1 MELIIFYGF
10 GVISVSIA
18 WLLYKGDKITRQNT
32 HMLDRLQHHLNISS
46 LREADF
52 REEMEGLNAYVGDIN
67 SAMKKDRYKSVSEQN
82 KVLDKISKNL
92 NNLNN
97 VVSKEQGN
105 SIDEFGKVK
114 QDIQILKNTL
124 DALRNDPNMISRY

>member
-1 MELIIFYGF
+1 MELLIFYGF

>member
-18 WLLYKGDKITRQNT
+18 YLLYKGDRITRQNK
-32 HMLDRLQHHLNISS
+32 HMLSRLQHHLNISS

-52 REEMEGLNAYVGDIN
+52 KDEMEGLNAYVGDIN
-67 SAMKKDRYKSVSEQN
+67 SAMKKDRYKSVAEQN
-82 KVLDKISKNL
+82 KALDRISKNL
-92 NNLNN
+92 DNLNR
-97 VVSKEQGN
+97 VVSKEMGTTV
-105 SIDEFGKVK
+105 DEFGKVK
-114 QDIQILKNTL
+114 QDIQILKSTL

>member
-1 MELIIFYGF
+1 MYGF

-18 WLLYKGDKITRQNT
+18 WLLYKGDKITKQNN

-52 REEMEGLNAYVGDIN
+52 KDEMEGLNAYVGDIN
-67 SAMKKDRYKSVSEQN
+67 SAMKKDRYKSVAEQN
-82 KVLDKISKNL
+82 KALDRISKNL
-92 NNLNN
+92 DNLNR
-97 VVSKEQGN
+97 VVSKEMGTTV
-105 SIDEFGKVK
+105 DEFGKVK
-114 QDIQILKNTL
+114 QDIQILKSTL

>member
-1 MELIIFYGF
+1 MELLIFYGF

-18 WLLYKGDKITRQNT
+18 WLLYKGDKITRQNK
-32 HMLDRLQHHLNISS
+32 HMLSRLQHHLNISS
-46 LREADF
+46 IREADF

>member
-18 WLLYKGDKITRQNT
+18 WLLYKGDRINKQND
-32 HMLDRLQHHLNISS
+32 HMLSRLQHHLNISS

-52 REEMEGLNAYVGDIN
+52 NEKIGDVEARMGDIN
-67 SAMKKDRYKSVSEQN
+67 SAMKKDSYASISKQNQRLDKLYKDLDILKRIVSEE
-82 KVLDKISKNL
+82 KAITSTAHKNL
-92 NNLNN
+92 
-97 VVSKEQGN
+97 SEQ
-105 SIDEFGKVK
+105 ITVT
-114 QDIQILKNTL
+114 KNTL

>member
-18 WLLYKGDKITRQNT
+18 WLLYKGDRITRQNK

-82 KVLDKISKNL
+82 KVLDRISKNL
-92 NNLNN
+92 DNLNK
-97 VVSKEQGN
+97 VVSKEMGTTV
-105 SIDEFGKVK
+105 DEFGKVK
-114 QDIQILKNTL
+114 QDIQILKSTL

>member
-18 WLLYKGDKITRQNT
+18 WLLYKGDRITRQNK

-82 KVLDKISKNL
+82 KALDRISKNL
-92 NNLNN
+92 NNLNK
-97 VVSKEQGN
+97 VVSKEMGTTV
-105 SIDEFGKVK
+105 DEFGKVK
-114 QDIQILKNTL
+114 QDIQILKSTL

>member
-1 MELIIFYGF
+1 MELLIFYGF

-18 WLLYKGDKITRQNT
+18 WLLYKGDRITRQNK

-46 LREADF
+46 IREADF

-67 SAMKKDRYKSVSEQN
+67 SAMKKDRYKSVTEQN
-82 KVLDKISKNL
+82 KSLERISKNL
-92 NNLNN
+92 NNLNK
-97 VVSKEQGN
+97 VFSKEQGLTL
-105 SIDEFGKVK
+105 DEFSK
-114 QDIQILKNTL
+114 QKHDIQLLKNML

>member
-1 MELIIFYGF
+1 MELLIFYGF

-114 QDIQILKNTL
+114 HDIQILKNTL

>member
-18 WLLYKGDKITRQNT
+18 WLLYKGDKITRQNN

-52 REEMEGLNAYVGDIN
+52 KDEMEGLNAYVSDIN
-67 SAMKKDRYKSVSEQN
+67 SAMKKDRYKSVTEQN
-82 KVLDKISKNL
+82 KVLENISKNL
-92 NNLNN
+92 NNLNKT
-97 VVSKEQGN
+97 VGKEQAN
-105 SIDEFGKVK
+105 TLDEFSKVK
-114 QDIQILKNTL
+114 GDMQILKNTL

>member
-1 MELIIFYGF
+1 M
-10 GVISVSIA
+10 SIA

>member
-18 WLLYKGDKITRQNT
+18 WLLYKGDKITRQNK
-32 HMLDRLQHHLNISS
+32 HMLSRLQHHLNISS
-46 LREADF
+46 IREADF

>member
-1 MELIIFYGF
+1 MELLIFYGF

-82 KVLDKISKNL
+82 TKDASTRCRTKSTAIHIISL
-92 NNLNN
+92 
-97 VVSKEQGN
+97 
-105 SIDEFGKVK
+105 
-114 QDIQILKNTL
+114 
-124 DALRNDPNMISRY
+124 